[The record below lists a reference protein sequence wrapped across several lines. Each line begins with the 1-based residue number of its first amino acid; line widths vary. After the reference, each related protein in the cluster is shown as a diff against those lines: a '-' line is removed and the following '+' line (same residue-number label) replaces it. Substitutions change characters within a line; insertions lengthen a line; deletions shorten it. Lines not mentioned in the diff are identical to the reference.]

1 MLTAGI
7 ITEYN
12 PFHNGHRYQIEQTR
26 SELDCSHIISV
37 MSGNFLQRGLP
48 AVCNKFMRAEMA
60 VASGVDA
67 VFELPVVYAT
77 ASAKDFAYAGIDLL
91 NKLNTVDYLV
101 FGAECDD
108 LSLLESVAEILID
121 EPASFSACLKK
132 NLSKGMS
139 YPSARADA
147 IKSCCPAGTDLL
159 KEPNNILAVE
169 YLSAL
174 KKTRS
179 SIKPYIIKRTS
190 AGYNSEDITGSIC
203 SASAIRHLLQQI
215 NTDHTEEP
223 DALFKT
229 FYQVLPA
236 VSADLLKTEY
246 LHTYPIFENHLTSI
260 LQYCLIMQNDAPD
273 TVDMTDELYNKLKK
287 TNLLQS
293 YAAIAESLKSKDLTQ
308 TRINRALLHF
318 ILGIRKNTMSMYKE
332 SGWNHY
338 GHILALNRS
347 GSDVIRQIKR
357 NSDLPVFTKPA
368 DGIRFLSDTGRLLF
382 EQDIKATRLYN
393 TAVYAAYKTE
403 LPDDFTARLPVRS

>member
-12 PFHNGHRYQIEQTR
+12 PFHNGHRYQIEQIR
-26 SELDCSHIISV
+26 SELGCSHILSV

-77 ASAKDFAYAGIDLL
+77 ASAKDFAYAGVDLL

-132 NLSKGMS
+132 NLSEGMS

-147 IKSCCPAGTDLL
+147 IKSCCPAGADLL

-174 KKTRS
+174 KKTHS
-179 SIKPYIIKRTS
+179 SIKPYVIKRIST
-190 AGYNSEDITGSIC
+190 GYNSNDITGSIC
-203 SASAIRHLLQQI
+203 SASAIRHLLQETCPTHI
-215 NTDHTEEP
+215 TES

-229 FYQVLPA
+229 FYQVLPTA
-236 VSADLLKTEY
+236 SADLLKTDY
-246 LHTYPIFENHLTSI
+246 LHTYPIFEDHLTSI

-273 TVDMTDELYNKLKK
+273 TVDMTEELYNKLKK
-287 TNLLQS
+287 TKLLQS

-318 ILGIRKNTMSMYKE
+318 ILDIRKNTMSMYKE

-338 GHILALNRS
+338 GHILALNQS

-393 TAVYAAYKTE
+393 AAVYAVYKTE

>member
-12 PFHNGHRYQIEQTR
+12 PFHNGHRYQIEQIR
-26 SELDCSHIISV
+26 SELGCSHILSV
-37 MSGNFLQRGLP
+37 MSGNFLQRGIP
-48 AVCNKFMRAEMA
+48 AICNKFMRAEMA
-60 VASGVDA
+60 VASGVDT

-77 ASAKDFAYAGIDLL
+77 ASARDFAYAGVDLL
-91 NKLNTVDYLV
+91 NKLNIVDYLV

-108 LSLLESVAEILID
+108 LALLESVAEILID

-132 NLSKGMS
+132 NLSEGMS

-147 IKSCCPAGTDLL
+147 IKSCCPAGADLL

-174 KKTRS
+174 KKTHS
-179 SIKPYIIKRTS
+179 SIKPYVIKRIST
-190 AGYNSEDITGSIC
+190 GYNSNDITGSIC
-203 SASAIRHLLQQI
+203 SASAIRHLLQETCPTHI
-215 NTDHTEEP
+215 TES

-236 VSADLLKTEY
+236 ASADLLKTEY

-318 ILGIRKNTMSMYKE
+318 ILGIRKNTMPMYKE

-338 GHILALNRS
+338 GHILALNQS

-403 LPDDFTARLPVRS
+403 LPDDFTVRLPVRS

>member
-12 PFHNGHRYQIEQTR
+12 PFHNGHRYQIEQIR
-26 SELDCSHIISV
+26 SELGCSHILSV

-77 ASAKDFAYAGIDLL
+77 ASAKDFAYAGVDLL

-132 NLSKGMS
+132 NLSERMS

-147 IKSCCPAGTDLL
+147 IKSCFPAGADLL

-174 KKTRS
+174 KKTHS
-179 SIKPYIIKRTS
+179 SIKPYVIKRIST
-190 AGYNSEDITGSIC
+190 GYNSNDITGSIC
-203 SASAIRHLLQQI
+203 SASAIRHLLQETCPTHI
-215 NTDHTEEP
+215 TES

-229 FYQVLPA
+229 FYQVLPTA
-236 VSADLLKTEY
+236 SADLLKTDY

-318 ILGIRKNTMSMYKE
+318 ILDIRKNTMSMYKE

-338 GHILALNRS
+338 GHILALNQS

-393 TAVYAAYKTE
+393 AAVYAVYKTE

>member
-77 ASAKDFAYAGIDLL
+77 ASAKDFAYAGVDLL

-108 LSLLESVAEILID
+108 LALLESVAEILID

-132 NLSKGMS
+132 NLSEGMS

-147 IKSCCPAGTDLL
+147 IKSFCPAGADLL

-174 KKTRS
+174 KKTHS
-179 SIKPYIIKRTS
+179 SIKPYVIKRIST
-190 AGYNSEDITGSIC
+190 GYNSNDITGSIC
-203 SASAIRHLLQQI
+203 SASAIRHLLQETCPTHI
-215 NTDHTEEP
+215 TES

-229 FYQVLPA
+229 FYQVLPTA
-236 VSADLLKTEY
+236 SADLLKTDY
-246 LHTYPIFENHLTSI
+246 LHTYPIFEDHLTSI

-273 TVDMTDELYNKLKK
+273 TVDMTEELYNKLKK
-287 TNLLQS
+287 TKLLQS

-318 ILGIRKNTMSMYKE
+318 ILDIRKNTMSMYKE

-338 GHILALNRS
+338 GHILALNQS

-393 TAVYAAYKTE
+393 AAVYAVYKTE

>member
-12 PFHNGHRYQIEQTR
+12 PFHNGHRYQIEQIR
-26 SELDCSHIISV
+26 SELGCSHILSV
-37 MSGNFLQRGLP
+37 MSGNFLQRGIP
-48 AVCNKFMRAEMA
+48 AICNKFMRAEMA
-60 VASGVDA
+60 VASGVDT

-77 ASAKDFAYAGIDLL
+77 ASARDFAYAGVDLL
-91 NKLNTVDYLV
+91 NKLNIVDYLV

-108 LSLLESVAEILID
+108 LALLESVAEILID

-132 NLSKGMS
+132 NLSEGMS

-147 IKSCCPAGTDLL
+147 IKSCCPAGADLL

-174 KKTRS
+174 KKTHS
-179 SIKPYIIKRTS
+179 SIKPYVIKRIST
-190 AGYNSEDITGSIC
+190 GYNSNDITGSIC
-203 SASAIRHLLQQI
+203 SASAIRHLLQETCPTHI
-215 NTDHTEEP
+215 TES

-229 FYQVLPA
+229 FYQVLPTA
-236 VSADLLKTEY
+236 SADLLKTDY
-246 LHTYPIFENHLTSI
+246 LHTYPIFEDHLTSI

-273 TVDMTDELYNKLKK
+273 TVDMTEELYNKLKK
-287 TNLLQS
+287 TKLLQS

-318 ILGIRKNTMSMYKE
+318 ILDIRKNTMSMYKE

-338 GHILALNRS
+338 GHILALNQS

-393 TAVYAAYKTE
+393 AAVYAVYKTE

>member
-12 PFHNGHRYQIEQTR
+12 PFHNGHRYQIEQIR
-26 SELDCSHIISV
+26 SELGCSHILSV
-37 MSGNFLQRGLP
+37 MSGNFLQRGIP
-48 AVCNKFMRAEMA
+48 AICNKFMRAEMA
-60 VASGVDA
+60 VASGVDT

-77 ASAKDFAYAGIDLL
+77 ASARDFAYAGVDLL
-91 NKLNTVDYLV
+91 NKLNIVDYLV

-108 LSLLESVAEILID
+108 LALLESVAEILID

-132 NLSKGMS
+132 NLSEGMS

-147 IKSCCPAGTDLL
+147 IKSCCPAGADLL

-174 KKTRS
+174 KKTHS
-179 SIKPYIIKRTS
+179 SIKPYVIKRIST
-190 AGYNSEDITGSIC
+190 GYNSNDITGSIC
-203 SASAIRHLLQQI
+203 SASAIRHLLQETCPTHI
-215 NTDHTEEP
+215 TES

-229 FYQVLPA
+229 FYQVLPTA
-236 VSADLLKTEY
+236 SANLLKTDY
-246 LHTYPIFENHLTSI
+246 LHTYPIFEDHLTSI

-273 TVDMTDELYNKLKK
+273 TVDMTEELYNKLKK
-287 TNLLQS
+287 TKLLQP

-318 ILGIRKNTMSMYKE
+318 ILDIRKNTMSMYKE

-338 GHILALNRS
+338 GHILALNQS

-393 TAVYAAYKTE
+393 AAVYAVYKTE

>member
-1 MLTAGI
+1 M
-7 ITEYN
+7 
-12 PFHNGHRYQIEQTR
+12 
-26 SELDCSHIISV
+26 SE
-37 MSGNFLQRGLP
+37 
-48 AVCNKFMRAEMA
+48 
-60 VASGVDA
+60 
-67 VFELPVVYAT
+67 
-77 ASAKDFAYAGIDLL
+77 
-91 NKLNTVDYLV
+91 
-101 FGAECDD
+101 
-108 LSLLESVAEILID
+108 
-121 EPASFSACLKK
+121 K
-132 NLSKGMS
+132 NLAEGMS
-139 YPSARADA
+139 YPSARANA
-147 IKSCCPAGTDLL
+147 IKSCCPAGADLL

-174 KKTRS
+174 KKTHS

-190 AGYNSEDITGSIC
+190 VGYNSEDITGLIC
-203 SASAIRHLLQQI
+203 SASAIRHLLQETCLAHI
-215 NTDHTEEP
+215 SEP

-229 FYQVLPA
+229 FYQVLPTA
-236 VSADLLKTEY
+236 SADLLKTDY
-246 LHTYPIFENHLTSI
+246 LHTYPIFEDHLTSI

-273 TVDMTDELYNKLKK
+273 TVDMTEELYNKLKK
-287 TNLLQS
+287 TKLLQS

>member
-12 PFHNGHRYQIEQTR
+12 PFHNGHRYQIEQIR
-26 SELDCSHIISV
+26 SELGCSHILSV
-37 MSGNFLQRGLP
+37 MSGNFLQRGIP
-48 AVCNKFMRAEMA
+48 AICNKFMRAEMA
-60 VASGVDA
+60 VASGVDT

-77 ASAKDFAYAGIDLL
+77 ASARDFAYAGVDLL
-91 NKLNTVDYLV
+91 NKLNIVDYLV

-108 LSLLESVAEILID
+108 LALLESVAEILID

-132 NLSKGMS
+132 NLSEGMS

-147 IKSCCPAGTDLL
+147 IKSCCPAGADLL

-174 KKTRS
+174 KKTHS
-179 SIKPYIIKRTS
+179 SIKPYVIKRIST
-190 AGYNSEDITGSIC
+190 GYNSNDITGSIC
-203 SASAIRHLLQQI
+203 SASAIRHLLQETCPTHI
-215 NTDHTEEP
+215 TES

-229 FYQVLPA
+229 FYQVLPTA
-236 VSADLLKTEY
+236 SANLLKTDY
-246 LHTYPIFENHLTSI
+246 LHTYPIFEDHLTSI

-273 TVDMTDELYNKLKK
+273 TVDMTEELYNKLKK
-287 TNLLQS
+287 TKLLQS

-318 ILGIRKNTMSMYKE
+318 ILDIRKNTMSMYKE

-338 GHILALNRS
+338 GHILALNQS

-393 TAVYAAYKTE
+393 AAVYAVYKTE

>member
-12 PFHNGHRYQIEQTR
+12 PFHNGHRYQIEQIR
-26 SELDCSHIISV
+26 SELGCSHILSV
-37 MSGNFLQRGLP
+37 MSGNFLQRGIP
-48 AVCNKFMRAEMA
+48 AICNKFMRAEMA
-60 VASGVDA
+60 VASGVDT

-77 ASAKDFAYAGIDLL
+77 ASARDFAYAGVDLL
-91 NKLNTVDYLV
+91 NKLNIVDYLV

-108 LSLLESVAEILID
+108 LALLESVAEILID

-132 NLSKGMS
+132 NLSEGMS

-147 IKSCCPAGTDLL
+147 IKSCCPAGADLL

-174 KKTRS
+174 KKTHS
-179 SIKPYIIKRTS
+179 SIKPYVIKRIST
-190 AGYNSEDITGSIC
+190 GYNSNDITGSIC
-203 SASAIRHLLQQI
+203 SASAIRHLLQETCPTHI
-215 NTDHTEEP
+215 TES

-229 FYQVLPA
+229 FYQVLPTA
-236 VSADLLKTEY
+236 SANLLKTDY
-246 LHTYPIFENHLTSI
+246 LHTYPIFEDHLTSI

-273 TVDMTDELYNKLKK
+273 TVDMTEELYNKLKK
-287 TNLLQS
+287 TKLLQS

-318 ILGIRKNTMSMYKE
+318 ILDIRKNTMSMYKE

-338 GHILALNRS
+338 GHILALNQS

-393 TAVYAAYKTE
+393 ATVYAVYKTE

>member
-1 MLTAGI
+1 MKIVGL

-77 ASAKDFAYAGIDLL
+77 ASAKDFAYAGVDLL

-108 LSLLESVAEILID
+108 LALLESVAEILID

-132 NLSKGMS
+132 NLSEGMS

-147 IKSCCPAGTDLL
+147 IKSCCPAGADLL

-174 KKTRS
+174 KKTHS
-179 SIKPYIIKRTS
+179 SIKPYVIKRIST
-190 AGYNSEDITGSIC
+190 GYNSNDITGSIC
-203 SASAIRHLLQQI
+203 SASAIRHLLQETCPTHI
-215 NTDHTEEP
+215 TES

-229 FYQVLPA
+229 FYQVLPTA
-236 VSADLLKTEY
+236 SADLLKTDY
-246 LHTYPIFENHLTSI
+246 LHTYPIFEDHLTSI

-273 TVDMTDELYNKLKK
+273 TVDMTEELYNKLKK
-287 TNLLQS
+287 TKLLQS

-318 ILGIRKNTMSMYKE
+318 ILDIRKNTMSMYKE

-338 GHILALNRS
+338 GHILALNQS

-393 TAVYAAYKTE
+393 AAVYAVYKTE